1 LFIIL
6 ESDPVAIVLSSE
18 DYVKSPLW
26 SILVDTVR
34 ASVLYPHHKSYVE
47 RVILH
52 ERPSITGIELAT
64 LMGISI
70 GEAIV
75 VLHELRAQSERSKLG
90 PSEK

>member
-1 LFIIL
+1 M
-6 ESDPVAIVLSSE
+6 AIALSSE

-26 SILVDTVR
+26 SILVDTVH

-47 RVILH
+47 RVILP
-52 ERPSITGIELAT
+52 ERPSITGIELAI

-75 VLHELRAQSERSKLG
+75 VLHELRAQGERSRLG